1 MPKITRQDVM
11 QKYTVRVYDRDQAD
25 LLNRA
30 MEKFMPMIGN
40 KTDTIRHF
48 ALIGAEKMLGDS
60 QINNSINFSEI
71 RRYMQEID
79 TKLDKIKNSQ
89 KAYFVETTSEVLT
102 NQSMTNFN
110 NKLLLKSMGLTHRA
124 FEKDWKYELN
134 DNHLEEQR
142 NQYKGDLANGR
153 R

>member
-1 MPKITRQDVM
+1 MPKLTKQDVM
-11 QKYTVRVYDRDQAD
+11 QKYTVRVYDKDQAD

-71 RRYMQEID
+71 RRYMQGVDE
-79 TKLDKIKNSQ
+79 KLDKIEKGQKSYFEQLCALMNRSVKNHPSAIFWWEPTCISEPN
-89 KAYFVETTSEVLT
+89 KKPCDSFAYNNGFAPYLSLT
-102 NQSMTNFN
+102 RYSLF
-110 NKLLLKSMGLTHRA
+110 
-124 FEKDWKYELN
+124 
-134 DNHLEEQR
+134 
-142 NQYKGDLANGR
+142 
-153 R
+153 